1 MAMTGE
7 KLVSFAE
14 AAAMLPTLHG
24 KRVSTTSVWRW
35 ARKGLF
41 GVKLEAVRIGARF
54 LTSIEALQRF
64 NRTVGAIPPGGPES
78 DRPAK
83 CHKVSPVKPR
93 RPASRTRAVKRAE
106 RRLTNVD
113 A

>member
-7 KLVSFAE
+7 RMVSFAE
-14 AAAMLPTLHG
+14 AAALLPTLHG

-41 GVKLEAVRIGARF
+41 GVKLEVVRIGARF
-54 LTSIEALQRF
+54 LTSIEALERF
-64 NRTVGAIPPGGPES
+64 NKTVGAIPPGGPES
-78 DRPAK
+78 DRPEK
-83 CHKVSPVKPR
+83 CRKVAPMKPR
-93 RPASRTRAVKRAE
+93 RPASRVRAVKRAE
-106 RRLTNVD
+106 RRLAAVT